1 MSNKQKVKNEEDVE
15 LLQKELEKLD
25 EWAKANNME
34 FNGKKFQVVRYG
46 QNEELKN
53 NTEYFSGAYE
63 EIIERF
69 ETIRDLGVQL
79 SDDASFNEQ
88 IENVCKTARQKSG
101 WIYCRRPNFLKQMFK
116 SLVQPHID
124 YWHT

>member
-1 MSNKQKVKNEEDVE
+1 MNSEEDIE
-15 LLQKELEKLD
+15 CLQKELQKLD
-25 EWAKANNME
+25 NWAKENNMK

-53 NTEYFSGAYE
+53 STEYFAGNFE

-79 SDDASFNEQ
+79 SDDASFDEQ
-88 IENVCKTARQKSG
+88 VEKVVKKASKKVIGFSGRSTAEDQL
-101 WIYCRRPNFLKQMFK
+101 F
-116 SLVQPHID
+116 
-124 YWHT
+124 